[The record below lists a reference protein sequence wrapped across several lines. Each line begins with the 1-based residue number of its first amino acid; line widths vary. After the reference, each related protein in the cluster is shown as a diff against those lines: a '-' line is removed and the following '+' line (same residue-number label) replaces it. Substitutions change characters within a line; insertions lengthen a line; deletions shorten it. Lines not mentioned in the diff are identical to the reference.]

1 MTVKR
6 LVILIVLASMLF
18 TSSYSMAIASSNRL
32 DSETQE
38 SETQE
43 NASRCHW
50 IYVTRP
56 GEKLGIWICLQI

>member
-38 SETQE
+38 